1 MKRAIVSVGCGALF
15 AVGLALS
22 GMTLPG
28 KITGFLDFVDGWDP
42 SLAFVMGGALAVL
55 LAAKALTPAR
65 PLLAPAYGTLPAD
78 RIDRRLA
85 GGAAL
90 FGLGWGLSG
99 YCPGPAV
106 VSLGSGAR
114 AAWFFVPAMLAGIL
128 LARWVEGRFRVVAQA
143 PDTEV
148 CG

>member
-1 MKRAIVSVGCGALF
+1 MKRAIASMGCGALF

-22 GMTLPG
+22 GMTLPA
-28 KITGFLDFVDGWDP
+28 KVTGFLDFTDGWDP
-42 SLAFVMGGALAVL
+42 SLGFVMGGALAVL
-55 LAAKALTPAR
+55 LVARVLTPPK
-65 PLLAPAYGTLPAD
+65 PLLAPAYGTFRVD
-78 RIDRRLA
+78 GIDARLV

-106 VSLGSGAR
+106 VSLGSGAQ
-114 AAWFFVPAMLAGIL
+114 AAWFFVPAMLGGIL
-128 LARWVEGRFRVVAQA
+128 LAGVFERRFRGAAQPA
-143 PDTEV
+143 DAEA